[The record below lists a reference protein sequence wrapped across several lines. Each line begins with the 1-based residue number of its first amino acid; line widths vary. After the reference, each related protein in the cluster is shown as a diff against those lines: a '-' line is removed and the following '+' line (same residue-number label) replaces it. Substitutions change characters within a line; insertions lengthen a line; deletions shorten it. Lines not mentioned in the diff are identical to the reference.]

1 MSRYDFDILVLG
13 AGCSG
18 LSLGYYYA
26 QHSEGTATIGYLE
39 SRESYKNDR
48 TWSFWLH
55 KDEDFA
61 HEDILRQ
68 KWSQWRFSDDTGMT
82 FTQSG
87 TDYIYCCLPSGR
99 FYDKTA
105 RIIRQDPRQTL
116 LTGYSVESINEHEG
130 GVTVKANGQSFK
142 ARKVIDTRPLPQQ
155 DIIEKTKIFQIFTG
169 LEIKT
174 NTACFNPSVV
184 GLMEFLRSDNSKC
197 AFVYTLPFDE
207 HTALIEWTIFTT
219 GFIPPH
225 SLECQIQTHLETRIS
240 CPFSIHHKEYG
251 VLPMGFAS
259 LPASTHNVIQAGM
272 AGDNL
277 KPSSG
282 YGFLRIQKWASK
294 TALNLKDNKTDALK
308 QHGHSDQVASFMDHS
323 FLKVLRNDMI
333 ISDQLFVNIG
343 KNMSGDSF
351 ARFMSDRAFMLDYL
365 NMIRA
370 VPKWPFIKALFR
382 KS

>member
-26 QHSEGTATIGYLE
+26 QHPEATARIGYLE

-68 KWSQWRFSDDTGMT
+68 TWSKWRFSDNTGT
-82 FTQSG
+82 VFTQSG

-99 FYDKTA
+99 FYDKTVSV
-105 RIIRQDPRQTL
+105 IRRDPRQKLFACTA
-116 LTGYSVESINEHEG
+116 VESVNEHQD
-130 GVTVKANGQSFK
+130 GVTVQVNGQTFM

-155 DIIEKTKIFQIFTG
+155 DILSRTKIFQIFTG
-169 LEIKT
+169 LEIET
-174 NTACFNPSVV
+174 NEPCFDPTVA
-184 GLMEFLRSDNSKC
+184 GLMELLHSDNSKC

-207 HTALIEWTIFTT
+207 HTALIEWTIFATE
-219 GFIPPH
+219 FVPPQ
-225 SLECQIQTHLETRIS
+225 SLETDLHTHLTKRIPGS
-240 CPFSIHHKEYG
+240 YMTGHKESG
-251 VLPMGFAS
+251 VLPMGFHS
-259 LPASTHNVIQAGM
+259 LPASTRHVTLAGM

-282 YGFLRIQKWASK
+282 YGFLRIQKWSAQAAHCIS
-294 TALNLKDNKTDALK
+294 TGRFDELN
-308 QHGHSDQVASFMDHS
+308 HHRHSDKIAGFMDHT
-323 FLKVLRNDMI
+323 FLNVLRNDMRKSAQI
-333 ISDQLFVNIG
+333 FVNIG
-343 KNMSGDSF
+343 NNMPGDRF
-351 ARFMSDRAFMLDYL
+351 ARFMSDRAGISDYL

-370 VPKWPFIKALFR
+370 VPKWPFIKATLQ
-382 KS
+382 KA